1 MPVEAVIERLSVSAK
16 IKTLQCIPT
25 EGEMKVDLNFLHHI
39 SLKGFRN
46 MKRTKGPEG
55 YVLVHVMLLLIILEL

>member
-1 MPVEAVIERLSVSAK
+1 
-16 IKTLQCIPT
+16 
-25 EGEMKVDLNFLHHI
+25 MKVDLNFLHHI